1 MVARDYKWGNMIT
14 LLKVML
20 SFSVGFS
27 PISSFPPV
35 KFLIDLLNYSIAVD
49 IGYQLLGLFNMEVDK
64 QMNKAF
70 TKDPEYRVGN
80 LTKKAVLEYI
90 GKEEYNFGDVAKKV
104 LESVEEEEMVRTS
117 GGGGA
122 DADANKLLSIKFKFD
137 MGEKERKVY
146 HMSTKKKFH
155 FVVVIYRF
163 NKLVRSSSRM
173 FI

>member
-1 MVARDYKWGNMIT
+1 MNDKLGNHNN
-14 LLKVML
+14 
-20 SFSVGFS
+20 GFGS
-27 PISSFPPV
+27 GSS
-35 KFLIDLLNYSIAVD
+35 
-49 IGYQLLGLFNMEVDK
+49 
-64 QMNKAF
+64 
-70 TKDPEYRVGN
+70 
-80 LTKKAVLEYI
+80 
-90 GKEEYNFGDVAKKV
+90 
-104 LESVEEEEMVRTS
+104 
-117 GGGGA
+117 GGGA